1 MGNCTYYPR
10 TKKNSQIIIKSHR
23 DESTQRN
30 NPDEFLSN
38 NEFDAQSQETSNNIL
53 KEDTLSITKTNDT
66 SHSSIKFT
74 LIADTEPTLLPIALQ
89 ANQTIVFDI
98 SGQWSFYPDYGKRDF
113 KGYSNVMYNNI
124 NTGQLMGRVLGGSPF
139 AIDKSKFTYT
149 SEVSGQLMLYPNGDM
164 ISVKPEGELYISIEG
179 ECLTNSISD
188 KMSWNSIKISKR
200 TNEQFS
206 NILSKEELE
215 LIELI
220 NKVRVNPSLFATQ
233 YIDKTNKDNS
243 ELFNFLNNYTP
254 VGELATNV
262 SLCDAAKSHSI
273 DIGKI
278 GLNGHISSDEKSTI
292 GERVRKF
299 SNKKIKYYGENLLF
313 GKRKAYSIIVEM
325 LKGSTRND
333 RSNRYNILNEEY
345 THIGVSIRPH
355 IAFKYGCVIVFG
367 RELE

>member
-10 TKKNSQIIIKSHR
+10 TKKNSQIILKSHR
-23 DESTQRN
+23 DEATQRN
-30 NPDEFLSN
+30 NPEEFLSN
-38 NEFDAQSQETSNNIL
+38 NDFDAQSQETSNNTL
-53 KEDTLSITKTNDT
+53 KEDILSITKTNDT

-74 LIADTEPTLLPIALQ
+74 FIADSEPTLLPIALQ
-89 ANQTIVFDI
+89 ANQTIVFEV

-113 KGYSNVMYNNI
+113 KGYTNIMYNNI

-139 AIDKSKFTYT
+139 VISKSKFSYT

-164 ISVKPEGELYISIEG
+164 ISVNPEGELYISIEG
-179 ECLTNSISD
+179 QCLTNSIND
-188 KMSWNSIKISKR
+188 KASWNGIR

-233 YIDKTNKDNS
+233 YIDKANQDNS
-243 ELFNFLNNYTP
+243 ELFTFLMNYTP
-254 VGELATNV
+254 VGEVTTNI
-262 SLCDAAKSHSI
+262 SLCEAAQSHNI
-273 DIGKI
+273 DIGKK
-278 GLNGHISSDEKSTI
+278 GLNGHISSDTKSGI
-292 GERVRKF
+292 GERVRKY
-299 SNKKIKYYGENLLF
+299 SNKQIKYYGENLLF
-313 GKRKAYSIIVEM
+313 GKRKAYSILIAM

-367 RELE
+367 RQLE